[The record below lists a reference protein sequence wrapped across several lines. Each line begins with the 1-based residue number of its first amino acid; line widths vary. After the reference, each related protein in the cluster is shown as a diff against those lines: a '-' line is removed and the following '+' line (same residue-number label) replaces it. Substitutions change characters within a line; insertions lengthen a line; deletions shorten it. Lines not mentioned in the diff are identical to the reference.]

1 MKILGAEITVNF
13 LNLNILV
20 SYCVQQIGL
29 YRTCNVKNKVL
40 TKNMRAN
47 ISVDLAKCGL
57 SA

>member
-29 YRTCNVKNKVL
+29 YGTCNVKNKVL

-47 ISVDLAKCGL
+47 ISVDLAKCG
-57 SA
+57 